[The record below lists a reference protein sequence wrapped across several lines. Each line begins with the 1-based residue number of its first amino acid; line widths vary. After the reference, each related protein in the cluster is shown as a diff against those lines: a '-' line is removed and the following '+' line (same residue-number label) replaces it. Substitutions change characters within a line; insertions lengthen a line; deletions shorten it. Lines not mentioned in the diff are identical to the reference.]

1 VVLTHIIAIEELED
15 KCLITQSYDGSF
27 IEMHDLLQEVGK
39 AIVRQESPNEPSKRS
54 RLWFHED
61 VWKVVEGN
69 KVKKNVLKIPFNFTY
84 VTIEKP
90 HTTGGGVWEESGTRL
105 GGGHLDFFLYL
116 IVFH

>member
-84 VTIEKP
+84 VTIDP
-90 HTTGGGVWEESGTRL
+90 PPFFYSSGTRL